1 MLMQSKGPYG
11 KDTSYAEFA
20 DFSWKQ
26 VNPKHKSGDHSAWET
41 PDPTFWTNAGYAVVR
56 ADERGLGQS
65 PGKLDTMS
73 RDTSEVCFLY
83 SSLQPTP
90 ADQMR
95 RSLMSLSGLQ
105 NNPGHLERWA
115 FSASHTMQDPNG
127 EWRLGNRKVSL
138 Q

>member
-1 MLMQSKGPYG
+1 MLTHIKGPYG

-73 RDTSEVCFLY
+73 RGTSEVYCLY
-83 SSLQPTP
+83 LLLWYPP
-90 ADQMR
+90 ADQPGVLRCGGVGCRTALVIWKGRPPWYLLLR
-95 RSLMSLSGLQ
+95 RIPMESG
-105 NNPGHLERWA
+105 
-115 FSASHTMQDPNG
+115 S
-127 EWRLGNRKVSL
+127 
-138 Q
+138 

>member
-1 MLMQSKGPYG
+1 MQIELTHIKGPYG

-20 DFSWKQ
+20 DFSWKE

-73 RDTSEVCFLY
+73 RGTSEVCFLV
-83 SSLQPTP
+83 SSLRRTP
-90 ADQMR
+90 ANQLRHSSM
-95 RSLMSLSGLQ
+95 LWSGLQ
-105 NNPGHLERWA
+105 NNHGHLGRWA
-115 FSASHTMQDPNG
+115 FSVSLTMQDHNG
-127 EWRLGNRKVSL
+127 E
-138 Q
+138 

>member
-73 RDTSEVCFLY
+73 RGTSEVYSMY
-83 SSLQPTP
+83 SSL
-90 ADQMR
+90 R
-95 RSLMSLSGLQ
+95 RSSLTD
-105 NNPGHLERWA
+105 PGVL
-115 FSASHTMQDPNG
+115 
-127 EWRLGNRKVSL
+127 
-138 Q
+138 